1 MSDTSSRALSGTE
14 KAAVLVLAMGAEK
27 AAQLVATLGSR
38 EIGLLAAQLARTQTV
53 DEETRSQV
61 LGEFQQ
67 AVSSD
72 MPAHGGLGYV
82 RELLTQAL
90 GEEKAASVVSRLEF
104 SAEISGFG
112 VEDEKE
118 AGRLGTLLRDQH
130 VQVTAAVLAQLP
142 SELSARVLAALPRES
157 QLEASLCLLET
168 DSPDV
173 EALRRLADALRTTLL
188 LRKSVITGPA
198 DGPRRLAEILN
209 SADWET
215 EQGVL
220 GALNEHDPELGK
232 QVRDRMFVFDDLV
245 EVDPRDLQLV
255 LRTVPHEDLRLA
267 LMAAGEKLKEHILTN
282 MSERAAAAL
291 KEEMETSR
299 APNPRQARAAQQR
312 VAAVARQLANEGD
325 LTLKRTDENG
335 EPEETGS
342 EEEREPQAPAPQE
355 EEAPEERP
363 EAETRGEEG

>member
-1 MSDTSSRALSGTE
+1 MSDTSSRALSGAE
-14 KAAVLVLAMGAEK
+14 KAAALVLAVGAEK

-38 EIGLLAAQLARTQTV
+38 EIGLLAAQLARTQTI
-53 DEETRSQV
+53 DEETRSRV
-61 LGEFQQ
+61 LGEFHK
-67 AVSSD
+67 AVSSEE
-72 MPAHGGLGYV
+72 PAHGGVGYV

-104 SAEISGFG
+104 SAETSGFG

-118 AGRLGTLLRDQH
+118 AGRLGALLRDQH

-142 SELSARVLAALPRES
+142 PELSARVLAALPRES

-168 DSPDV
+168 DSPHV
-173 EALRRLADALRTTLL
+173 EALRRLAEALRTGLL

-220 GALNEHDPELGK
+220 EALNEHDPELGK

-245 EVDPRDLQLV
+245 ELDPRDLQLV
-255 LRTVPHEDLRLA
+255 LRTVSHEDLRLA

-291 KEEMETSR
+291 KEEMEASR

-312 VAAVARQLANEGD
+312 VAAVARQLAHEGD
-325 LTLKRTDENG
+325 LTLKRPDENG
-335 EPEETGS
+335 EAEEGGS
-342 EEEREPQAPAPQE
+342 
-355 EEAPEERP
+355 EERP
-363 EAETRGEEG
+363 EPEAAPPQEAAEPDRRPETEARGEEG